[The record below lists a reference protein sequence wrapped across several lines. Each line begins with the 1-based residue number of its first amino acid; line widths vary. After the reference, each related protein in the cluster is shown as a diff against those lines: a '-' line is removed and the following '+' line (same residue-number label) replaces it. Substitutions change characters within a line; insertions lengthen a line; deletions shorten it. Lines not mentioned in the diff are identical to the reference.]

1 MEINFLG
8 HRLKIQRPIVFI
20 KSTNELSLFLP
31 MIPKIED
38 IILPPG
44 YKIKSYDP
52 SDDSNILIL
61 LKNGEFEF
69 TEKLLKEALKLC
81 VPEGVHLIIHEQ
93 SNQIVSMMMARHIS
107 SDEFG
112 FGGRIDW
119 LTTAL
124 EHRGLGLGEIAA
136 KLATKHLIS
145 LGYKNI
151 WVTTQLFRMK
161 ALKIFLKIGFRPK
174 RESLKENDWN
184 LIQKLISFL
193 N

>member
-1 MEINFLG
+1 M
-8 HRLKIQRPIVFI
+8 
-20 KSTNELSLFLP
+20 
-31 MIPKIED
+31 
-38 IILPPG
+38 
-44 YKIKSYDP
+44 
-52 SDDSNILIL
+52 IL

-69 TEKLLKEALKLC
+69 TDRLLKEAFKLC
-81 VPEGVHLIIHEQ
+81 VPGGVHLIIYEQ
-93 SNQIVSMMMARHIS
+93 TNEIVSMMMSRHIS

-124 EHRGLGLGEIAA
+124 NHRGLALGEIAA

-151 WVTTQLFRMK
+151 WVTTQLFRVN

-174 RESLKENDWN
+174 RELLKENDWN
-184 LIQKLISFL
+184 QIQKLISYL
-193 N
+193 T

>member
-31 MIPKIED
+31 MIPEIED

-69 TEKLLKEALKLC
+69 TEKLLKE
-81 VPEGVHLIIHEQ
+81 I
-93 SNQIVSMMMARHIS
+93 
-107 SDEFG
+107 
-112 FGGRIDW
+112 
-119 LTTAL
+119 
-124 EHRGLGLGEIAA
+124 
-136 KLATKHLIS
+136 
-145 LGYKNI
+145 Y
-151 WVTTQLFRMK
+151 
-161 ALKIFLKIGFRPK
+161 
-174 RESLKENDWN
+174 
-184 LIQKLISFL
+184 
-193 N
+193 